1 MSNEVPKLFPREIQ
15 PTVYAHLCSF
25 LGTVKPKQEYIK
37 TYIYIYILN
46 LLPSKD
52 NVLVHTCEQL
62 RNLDVRTILT
72 MAEQSCLEH

>member
-15 PTVYAHLCSF
+15 LTVYAHLCSF
-25 LGTVKPKQEYIK
+25 LGTVKPKQEHIK
-37 TYIYIYILN
+37 TYFFLN